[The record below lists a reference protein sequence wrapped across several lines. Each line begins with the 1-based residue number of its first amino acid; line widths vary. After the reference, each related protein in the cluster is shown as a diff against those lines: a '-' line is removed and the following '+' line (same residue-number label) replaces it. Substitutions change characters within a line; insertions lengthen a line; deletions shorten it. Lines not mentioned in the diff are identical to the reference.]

1 MDNKNIGMDLYEA
14 LKSGLSADE
23 LENQF
28 LTDLAAA
35 KARYKKEEDEK
46 KKAEKEAAEKRKA
59 EEIALTR
66 SIAADS
72 LADYFE
78 AIFGTENCKGVTA
91 ETIEQDLKDLEA
103 YWKKTINWSESLL
116 NSGFLLTN
124 FDKYWDELNKILKTD
139 LPKEKAKTKEEKPKN
154 KITFDTK
161 LKTDD
166 DIIKEF
172 LESLK

>member
-46 KKAEKEAAEKRKA
+46 KKAEKEAEEKRKT
-59 EEIALTR
+59 EKIALTR

-78 AIFGTENCKGVTA
+78 TVFGEENCKGITA

-103 YWKKTINWSESLL
+103 NWKKTINWAKNFNSEVI
-116 NSGFLLTN
+116 TN
-124 FDKYWDELNKILKTD
+124 FDKYWNELDKILTNSSKV
-139 LPKEKAKTKEEKPKN
+139 KEKTKEEKPKN

-161 LKTDD
+161 FKTDD

>member
-46 KKAEKEAAEKRKA
+46 KKAEKEAEEKRKT

-72 LADYFE
+72 LAEYFE
-78 AIFGTENCKGVTA
+78 TVFGAEKCKGLTA
-91 ETIEQDLKDLEA
+91 ETIEQDLKDLETN
-103 YWKKTINWSESLL
+103 WKKIINWSKNPFNNE
-116 NSGFLLTN
+116 FITN

-161 LKTDD
+161 FKTDD

-172 LESLK
+172 LDSLK

>member
-1 MDNKNIGMDLYEA
+1 MDNKNMGMNLYEA
-14 LKSGLSADE
+14 LKSGFSADA

-28 LTDLAAA
+28 LSDLAAA
-35 KARYKKEEDEK
+35 KARYQKEEDEK
-46 KKAEKEAAEKRKA
+46 KKAKKEAAEKKKA

-72 LADYFE
+72 LAEYFE
-78 AIFGTENCKGVTA
+78 AVFGAENCKGVTA
-91 ETIEQDLKDLEA
+91 EIIEQDLKDLEA
-103 YWKKTINWSESLL
+103 NWEKTINWAKNF
-116 NSGFLLTN
+116 NSGFTN

-161 LKTDD
+161 FKTDD

-172 LESLK
+172 LDSLK

>member
-23 LENQF
+23 LQNQF
-28 LTDLAAA
+28 LSDLAAA
-35 KARYKKEEDEK
+35 KARYQKEEDEK
-46 KKAEKEAAEKRKA
+46 KKAEKETAEKRKA

-72 LADYFE
+72 LAEYFE
-78 AIFGTENCKGVTA
+78 AVFGAENCKCVTA

-103 YWKKTINWSESLL
+103 NWEKTINWSKNPFNNE
-116 NSGFLLTN
+116 FLTN

-161 LKTDD
+161 FKTDD

>member
-46 KKAEKEAAEKRKA
+46 KEAEKEAAEKRKA

-72 LADYFE
+72 LAEYFE
-78 AIFGTENCKGVTA
+78 VVFGEENCKSLTA
-91 ETIEQDLKDLEA
+91 ETIEQDLKDLETN
-103 YWKKTINWSESLL
+103 WKKIIDWSKNPFNNE
-116 NSGFLLTN
+116 FITN
-124 FDKYWDELNKILKTD
+124 FDKYWDGLNKILKTD

>member
-46 KKAEKEAAEKRKA
+46 KKAEKEAEEKRKA

-72 LADYFE
+72 LAEYFE
-78 AIFGTENCKGVTA
+78 AIFGAENCKGVTA
-91 ETIEQDLKDLEA
+91 ETIEQDLKDLETN
-103 YWKKTINWSESLL
+103 WKKTIDWAKNF
-116 NSGFLLTN
+116 NSGFLTN
-124 FDKYWDELNKILKTD
+124 FDNYWDELNKILKTD

>member
-72 LADYFE
+72 LADYFKTV
-78 AIFGTENCKGVTA
+78 FGEENCKGIT
-91 ETIEQDLKDLEA
+91 EKTIEQDLEDLEA
-103 YWKKTINWSESLL
+103 NWKKTINWAKNFNSEVV
-116 NSGFLLTN
+116 TN
-124 FDKYWDELNKILKTD
+124 FDKYWNELDKILTNSSKV
-139 LPKEKAKTKEEKPKN
+139 KEKTKEEKPKN

-161 LKTDD
+161 FKTDD

>member
-35 KARYKKEEDEK
+35 KARYEKEEDEK
-46 KKAEKEAAEKRKA
+46 KKTEKEAEEKRKA

-72 LADYFE
+72 LAEYFE
-78 AIFGTENCKGVTA
+78 AVLGAEKCKGVTA
-91 ETIEQDLKDLEA
+91 KTIEQDLKDLEIN
-103 YWKKTINWSESLL
+103 WKKTINWSELL
-116 NSGFLLTN
+116 NSGFLTN

-139 LPKEKAKTKEEKPKN
+139 SSKEKAKTKEEKPIK
-154 KITFDTK
+154 KISFDTK
-161 LKTDD
+161 FKTDD

>member
-72 LADYFE
+72 LAEYFE
-78 AIFGTENCKGVTA
+78 AVFGAENCKCVTA

-103 YWKKTINWSESLL
+103 NWEKTINWAKNF
-116 NSGFLLTN
+116 NSGFTN
-124 FDKYWDELNKILKTD
+124 FDKYWDELNKILKID
-139 LPKEKAKTKEEKPKN
+139 LPKTKEKTKEEKPKN

-161 LKTDD
+161 FKTDD

-172 LESLK
+172 LDSLK

>member
-78 AIFGTENCKGVTA
+78 AVYGPENCKCVTA
-91 ETIEQDLKDLEA
+91 KTIEQDLKDLEA
-103 YWKKTINWSESLL
+103 NWKKTLDWTEKL
-116 NSGFLLTN
+116 NSGFVTN

-161 LKTDD
+161 FKTDD

>member
-1 MDNKNIGMDLYEA
+1 MDNKNMGMNLYEA
-14 LKSGLSADE
+14 LKSGFSADA

-28 LTDLAAA
+28 LSDLAAA

-46 KKAEKEAAEKRKA
+46 KKAEKEAEEKRKA

-66 SIAADS
+66 SMAADS
-72 LADYFE
+72 LAEYFE
-78 AIFGTENCKGVTA
+78 AVFGAENCKCVTA
-91 ETIEQDLKDLEA
+91 EIIEQDLKDLEA
-103 YWKKTINWSESLL
+103 NWKKTINWSENLL
-116 NSGFLLTN
+116 NSGFTN

-161 LKTDD
+161 FKTDD

>member
-72 LADYFE
+72 LAGYFE
-78 AIFGTENCKGVTA
+78 TVFGAEKCKGLTA
-91 ETIEQDLKDLEA
+91 ETIEQDLKDLETN
-103 YWKKTINWSESLL
+103 WKKIINWSKNPFNNE
-116 NSGFLLTN
+116 FITN
-124 FDKYWDELNKILKTD
+124 FDNYWDELNKILKTD

-154 KITFDTK
+154 EITFDTK
-161 LKTDD
+161 FKTDD

>member
-14 LKSGLSADE
+14 LKSGLSADA

-28 LTDLAAA
+28 LADLAAA

-46 KKAEKEAAEKRKA
+46 KKAEKEAEEKRKA

-72 LADYFE
+72 LAEYFE
-78 AIFGTENCKGVTA
+78 TVFGAEKCKGLTA
-91 ETIEQDLKDLEA
+91 ETIEQDLKDLETN
-103 YWKKTINWSESLL
+103 WKKIINWSKNPFNNE
-116 NSGFLLTN
+116 FITN
-124 FDKYWDELNKILKTD
+124 FDNYWDELNKILKTD
-139 LPKEKAKTKEEKPKN
+139 LPEEKAKTKEEKPKN

-161 LKTDD
+161 FKTDD

>member
-78 AIFGTENCKGVTA
+78 AVYGPENCKCVTA
-91 ETIEQDLKDLEA
+91 KTIEQDLKDLEA
-103 YWKKTINWSESLL
+103 NWKKTLDWTEKL
-116 NSGFLLTN
+116 NSGFVTN
-124 FDKYWDELNKILKTD
+124 FDKYWSELDKILTNSSKV
-139 LPKEKAKTKEEKPKN
+139 KEKTKEEKPKN

-161 LKTDD
+161 FKTDD

>member
-1 MDNKNIGMDLYEA
+1 MDNKNMGMDLYEA

-35 KARYKKEEDEK
+35 KARYQKEEDEK
-46 KKAEKEAAEKRKA
+46 KKAEKEAEEKRKA

-72 LADYFE
+72 LAEYFE
-78 AIFGTENCKGVTA
+78 AVFGAENCKGITA
-91 ETIEQDLKDLEA
+91 KTIEQDLKDLEA
-103 YWKKTINWSESLL
+103 NWEKTINWSESLL
-116 NSGFLLTN
+116 
-124 FDKYWDELNKILKTD
+124 
-139 LPKEKAKTKEEKPKN
+139 KEKAKTKEEKPKN

-161 LKTDD
+161 FKTDD

>member
-35 KARYKKEEDEK
+35 KTRYKKEEDEK
-46 KKAEKEAAEKRKA
+46 KKAEEKRKT

-66 SIAADS
+66 SIAADG
-72 LADYFE
+72 LAEYFE
-78 AIFGTENCKGVTA
+78 AVFGAENCKGVTA
-91 ETIEQDLKDLEA
+91 ETIEQDLKDLETN
-103 YWKKTINWSESLL
+103 WKKTIDWAKNF
-116 NSGFLLTN
+116 NSGFLTN

-161 LKTDD
+161 FKTDD

>member
-46 KKAEKEAAEKRKA
+46 KKAEKEAEEKRKT

-72 LADYFE
+72 LAEYFE
-78 AIFGTENCKGVTA
+78 AVFGAENYKGVTA
-91 ETIEQDLKDLEA
+91 ETIEQDLKDLETN
-103 YWKKTINWSESLL
+103 WKKTIDWAKNFNSEVV
-116 NSGFLLTN
+116 TN
-124 FDKYWDELNKILKTD
+124 FDKYWDKLDKILTNSSKV
-139 LPKEKAKTKEEKPKN
+139 KEKTKEEKPKN

-161 LKTDD
+161 FKTDD

>member
-46 KKAEKEAAEKRKA
+46 KKAEKEAEEKRKT

-72 LADYFE
+72 LAEYFE
-78 AIFGTENCKGVTA
+78 AVFGAENYKGVTA
-91 ETIEQDLKDLEA
+91 ETIEQDLKDLETN
-103 YWKKTINWSESLL
+103 WKKTIDWAKNFNSE
-116 NSGFLLTN
+116 FLTN

>member
-14 LKSGLSADE
+14 LKSGLTADE

-46 KKAEKEAAEKRKA
+46 KKTEKEAEEKRKA

-72 LADYFE
+72 LAEYFE
-78 AIFGTENCKGVTA
+78 AVFGAEKCKGVTA
-91 ETIEQDLKDLEA
+91 KTIEQDLKDLEA
-103 YWKKTINWSESLL
+103 NWEKTINWSEVLL
-116 NSGFLLTN
+116 NSGFLTN

-139 LPKEKAKTKEEKPKN
+139 SSKINKKTKEEKLKK

-161 LKTDD
+161 FKTDD

>member
-46 KKAEKEAAEKRKA
+46 KKAEKEAEEKRKA

-78 AIFGTENCKGVTA
+78 AVYGPENCKCVTA
-91 ETIEQDLKDLEA
+91 KTIEQDLKDLEVN
-103 YWKKTINWSESLL
+103 WKKTLDWTKKL
-116 NSGFLLTN
+116 NSGFVTN
-124 FDKYWDELNKILKTD
+124 FDKYWSELDKILTNSSKV
-139 LPKEKAKTKEEKPKN
+139 KEKTKEEKLKN

-161 LKTDD
+161 FKTDD

>member
-35 KARYKKEEDEK
+35 KARYQKEEDEK
-46 KKAEKEAAEKRKA
+46 KKAEKEAEEKRKT

-72 LADYFE
+72 LAEYFE
-78 AIFGTENCKGVTA
+78 TVFGAEKCKGLTA
-91 ETIEQDLKDLEA
+91 ETIEQDLKDLETN
-103 YWKKTINWSESLL
+103 WKKIINWSKNPFNNE
-116 NSGFLLTN
+116 FITN
-124 FDKYWDELNKILKTD
+124 FDNYWDELNKILKTD
-139 LPKEKAKTKEEKPKN
+139 SSKVKEKTKEEKPKN
-154 KITFDTK
+154 KITFDPK
-161 LKTDD
+161 FKTDD

>member
-23 LENQF
+23 LQNQF
-28 LTDLAAA
+28 MTDLAAA
-35 KARYKKEEDEK
+35 KARYQKEEDEK
-46 KKAEKEAAEKRKA
+46 KEAEEKRKA

-72 LADYFE
+72 LAEYFE
-78 AIFGTENCKGVTA
+78 AVFGAENCKGITA
-91 ETIEQDLKDLEA
+91 KTIKQDLKDLEA
-103 YWKKTINWSESLL
+103 NWGKTINWSESLL
-116 NSGFLLTN
+116 NSGFLTN

-161 LKTDD
+161 FKTDD

>member
-28 LTDLAAA
+28 LSDLAAA
-35 KARYKKEEDEK
+35 KARYQKEEDEK
-46 KKAEKEAAEKRKA
+46 KKAEKEAEEKRKA

-78 AIFGTENCKGVTA
+78 TVFGEENCKGITA
-91 ETIEQDLKDLEA
+91 KTIEQDLKDLEA
-103 YWKKTINWSESLL
+103 NWEKIINWSGSLF
-116 NSGFLLTN
+116 NSGFLTN

-161 LKTDD
+161 FKTDD

>member
-35 KARYKKEEDEK
+35 KARYQKEEDEK
-46 KKAEKEAAEKRKA
+46 KKAEKEAEEKRKT

-72 LADYFE
+72 LAEYFE
-78 AIFGTENCKGVTA
+78 AVFGVEKCKGLTA
-91 ETIEQDLKDLEA
+91 ETIEQDLKDLETN
-103 YWKKTINWSESLL
+103 WKKIINWSKNPFNNE
-116 NSGFLLTN
+116 FITN
-124 FDKYWDELNKILKTD
+124 FDNYWDELNKILKTD
-139 LPKEKAKTKEEKPKN
+139 LPKEKTKTKEEKPKN

>member
-46 KKAEKEAAEKRKA
+46 KKAEKEAEEKRKA

-78 AIFGTENCKGVTA
+78 TVFGEENCKGITA

-103 YWKKTINWSESLL
+103 NWKKTINWAKNFNSEVV
-116 NSGFLLTN
+116 TN
-124 FDKYWDELNKILKTD
+124 FDKYWSELDKILTNSSKV
-139 LPKEKAKTKEEKPKN
+139 KEKTKEEKPKN

-161 LKTDD
+161 FKTDD